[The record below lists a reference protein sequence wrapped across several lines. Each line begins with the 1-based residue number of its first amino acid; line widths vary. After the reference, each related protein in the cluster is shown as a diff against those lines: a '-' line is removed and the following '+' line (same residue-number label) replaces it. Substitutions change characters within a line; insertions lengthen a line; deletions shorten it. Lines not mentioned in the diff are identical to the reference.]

1 MRLTAGI
8 AVYRDNDL
16 RIMHDQRR
24 FYEGLE
30 LKDAI
35 TYAASGLNANGRI
48 NSHQRR
54 LGVKTLRK
62 SARIMES
69 LYPAIQKKTSFA
81 GIFEITEAVKS
92 EMKGLGDLWSYD
104 TALRIAFNRG
114 EKYYPQSVFIQQAVT
129 KGIKRIFPKMTI
141 NNRSLPSSAFPKAIQ
156 QLQPYE
162 IENFLCVWGKKK

>member
-1 MRLTAGI
+1 MSLRSEI
-8 AVYRDNDL
+8 AVYRRNDL
-16 RIMHDQRR
+16 RLLHNHKK

-54 LGVKTLRK
+54 LGVNTLRK
-62 SARIMES
+62 SAEIIES
-69 LYPAIQKKTSFA
+69 LYPAIQKSTSFA
-81 GIFEITEAVKS
+81 EIFEITEAVKS
-92 EMKGLGDLWSYD
+92 EKKGLGDLWSYD

-114 EKYYPQSVFIQQAVT
+114 EKYYPQSVFIQQIVI
-129 KGIKRIFPKMTI
+129 KGIKKLFPKMTI